1 MENNFRYKKIKVPII
16 IYRTLMTESQEIQIK
31 IAQETMNYV
40 EDSTYLG
47 QVKSFQNSNNKE
59 VKRRI
64 STAWKKNSGI
74 LSLILTETEN

>member
-31 IAQETMNYV
+31 IAQKTMNYV